1 MFESLRPGLA
11 LCETQQEAIQAAMDL
26 EKQFKDKLGSHGDVV
41 NQGMQGEESDDE
53 EMDHQHDMEYED
65 MVSII

>member
-1 MFESLRPGLA
+1 
-11 LCETQQEAIQAAMDL
+11 MDL

-41 NQGMQGEESDDE
+41 NQAMQGEESDDE